1 MLNWIGKGIDR
12 YCVNTLFQCTRK
24 GAETMT
30 TILELKDVCYKVD
43 KRLIIDHIDLTV
55 KDGEK
60 IAVVGPSG
68 SGKSTLFHLL
78 NNLISPTDG
87 ELFYKGKAYKNYQ
100 PESLRRQISYMPQST
115 ELFDTTIGENLAF
128 PALARNDKFD
138 SARAK
143 KLLASFGLGDYKLDT
158 NVEFLSGGE
167 RQRICLA
174 RQLMYIP
181 DVLLLDEATSAL
193 DADNTEKA
201 EDAIFS
207 LAKDEGVSVMW
218 ITHSY
223 DQSMS
228 NFDRRIDIVDGKINK
243 DNKGDIDV

>member
-1 MLNWIGKGIDR
+1 M
-12 YCVNTLFQCTRK
+12 
-24 GAETMT
+24 A
-30 TILELKDVCYKVD
+30 ILELKDVCYKAD
-43 KRLIIDHIDLTV
+43 KRLIIDHLDLTV
-55 KDGEK
+55 KKGEK

-78 NNLISPTDG
+78 CNLISPTSG
-87 ELFYKGKAYKNYQ
+87 HMYYNGKEYDAYE
-100 PESLRRQISYMPQST
+100 PETLRQRISYMPQET
-115 ELFDTTIGENLAF
+115 DLFDRTIGENLAF
-128 PALARNDKFD
+128 PSIARNDKFD
-138 SARAK
+138 KDRAL
-143 KLLASFGLGDYKLDT
+143 KLLSEFGLGHYDLDT

-201 EDAIFS
+201 EDVIFG
-207 LAKDEGVSVMW
+207 LAKNEGVSIMW

-228 NFDRRIDIVDGKINK
+228 HFDRRVDIVDGKVNK
-243 DNKGDIDV
+243 DKKGVIDV

>member
-1 MLNWIGKGIDR
+1 M
-12 YCVNTLFQCTRK
+12 
-24 GAETMT
+24 A
-30 TILELKDVCYKVD
+30 ILELKDVCYKAD
-43 KRLIIDHIDLTV
+43 KRLIIDHLNLTV
-55 KDGEK
+55 QKGEK

-78 NNLISPTDG
+78 CDLISPTSG
-87 ELFYKGKAYKNYQ
+87 TMLYNNKAYSEYE
-100 PESLRRQISYMPQST
+100 PETLRQQISYLPQQT
-115 ELFDTTIGENLAF
+115 DLFDRTIGENLAF
-128 PALARNDKFD
+128 PSIARNDEFD
-138 SARAK
+138 KERAL
-143 KLLASFGLGDYKLDT
+143 KLLSEFGLERYDLDT

-201 EDAIFS
+201 ENVIFG
-207 LAKDEGVSVMW
+207 LAEEEGVSILW

-223 DQSMS
+223 DQSMKH
-228 NFDRRIDIVDGKINK
+228 FDRRVDIVDGKVNK
-243 DNKGDIDV
+243 EKKGVVDV